1 MGASDWRD
9 GVTVVRGKTLQEA
22 MAAKGGRATAVDF
35 ASGGDRGVW
44 IGTVRLDPLG
54 NTGKHHHGRHEAL
67 LYVVRGEAEI
77 RWGESLEYGANV
89 GPGDFIYFRPFV
101 PHQEHNKDASEPVEY
116 VVIRS
121 DNERIAVKLD
131 GPVAEKPQLIA

>member
-1 MGASDWRD
+1 MGATGWRD
-9 GVTVVRGKTLQEA
+9 GVRVVRGKTLQEA
-22 MAAKGGRATAVDF
+22 MAAKGGRATAADF
-35 ASGGDRGVW
+35 ARGGERGVW
-44 IGTVRLDPLG
+44 VGTVRLEPLG

-77 RWGESLEYGANV
+77 RWGESLEYAANV
-89 GPGDFIYFRPFV
+89 GPGDFIYFSPFV
-101 PHQEHNKDASEPVEY
+101 PHQEHNRDPRQAVEY

-131 GPVAEKPQLIA
+131 GPIAEKPQL

>member
-1 MGASDWRD
+1 
-9 GVTVVRGKTLQEA
+9 
-22 MAAKGGRATAVDF
+22 MATQGGRATAVDF
-35 ASGGDRGVW
+35 AGGGERGVW

-77 RWGESLEYGANV
+77 RWGESLEYAANV
-89 GPGDFIYFRPFV
+89 SPGDFIYFRPSV
-101 PHQEHNKDASEPVEY
+101 PHQEHNRDPKHAVEY

-131 GPVAEKPQLIA
+131 GAISENPQTIY